1 MDCNGHFDSESDNEA
16 QTGFQFARDQLP
28 GASPVPGLGDEAF
41 ALANQLNVLRGRIYL
56 NITGDVDPATAR
68 ALAETALERL
78 P

>member
-1 MDCNGHFDSESDNEA
+1 MFVRRSDSDNEA

-28 GASPVPGLGDEAF
+28 GAAPVAGLGDQAF
-41 ALANQLNVLRGRIYL
+41 ALDNQLNVLRGRVYL
-56 NITGDVDPATAR
+56 NITGDVDLATAR